1 MDKSVKRECKDMRK
15 NAKKL
20 GGTYRQEQSKHLKVA
35 CTENFTQEVEGE
47 ELSKPVKFRKKCKS
61 YSEQEAERFAEHVSK
76 AARKV

>member
-1 MDKSVKRECKDMRK
+1 MVEHYKQVIK
-15 NAKKL
+15 NALRVITMKN
-20 GGTYRQEQSKHLKVA
+20 THNQSKHLKVA